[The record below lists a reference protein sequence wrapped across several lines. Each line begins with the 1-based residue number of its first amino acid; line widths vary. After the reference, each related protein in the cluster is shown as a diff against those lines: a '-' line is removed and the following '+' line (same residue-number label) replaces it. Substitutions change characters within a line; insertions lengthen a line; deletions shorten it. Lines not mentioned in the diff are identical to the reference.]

1 MRAFVYILASRR
13 NGTLYIGSTD
23 DLARRVWQHR
33 NGKGS
38 VFCRKYRVFHLVHIE
53 GYDTTAEA
61 ILREKRLKRW
71 KRAWK
76 LRLIEERN
84 SDWRDRYDDL
94 NNIL

>member
-38 VFCRKYRVFHLVHIE
+38 TFCRKYRVFQLVYIE

-61 ILREKRLKRW
+61 ILREKRLKR
-71 KRAWK
+71 
-76 LRLIEERN
+76 
-84 SDWRDRYDDL
+84 
-94 NNIL
+94 

>member
-23 DLARRVWQHR
+23 DLARRVWQQR

-38 VFCRKYRVFHLVHIE
+38 AFCRKYRVFHLVYIE

-84 SDWRDRYDDL
+84 REWRDLYDDL

>member
-23 DLARRVWQHR
+23 DPARRIWQHR
-33 NGKGS
+33 NGHGFA
-38 VFCRKYRVFHLVHIE
+38 FCRKYAVNQLVYIE

-71 KRAWK
+71 KRTWK
-76 LRLIEERN
+76 IRLIEERDR
-84 SDWRDRYDDL
+84 DWRDLYDDL